1 MQLTACLLSQLVTM
15 SKFVLLAVVI
25 VLQVCWTMA
34 DIPANATKPERL
46 LERAKGAYTELK
58 TRVVNAG
65 SIAVEYALMY
75 YEDQV
80 KPVTD
85 PYIEWTKETTSFFWD
100 KIKEKVSSTGS
111 T

>member
-1 MQLTACLLSQLVTM
+1 
-15 SKFVLLAVVI
+15 
-25 VLQVCWTMA
+25 MA
-34 DIPANATKPERL
+34 DISANATISERL
-46 LERAKGAYTELK
+46 LQRAEGAYTKLK

-85 PYIEWTKETTSFFWD
+85 PYIEWAKETTSSFWD

-111 T
+111 D